1 MNSKRLLYITVIAFL
16 ALTSF
21 VSVLA
26 TNSNL
31 FGNIANGIPSR
42 GKCVTYTNPVIDYNA
57 PDPTVIKVDST
68 FYLFSTENN
77 RETPVWTSQ
86 DLVHWKLQQKG
97 AFLKRPSFVPNG
109 GVWAPDVNRIGDKYV
124 LYYAMSVWGGEWDC
138 GIGVA
143 VADHPEGPY
152 VDKGKLFISKEI
164 GVQNSIDPF
173 FICDH
178 GKNYLF
184 WGSFHGIYGT
194 ELTDDGLHLKDK
206 SKLFQIA
213 DGSIEGTYIHYR
225 KGYYYLFGSNG
236 RCCEGDK
243 STYRVMVG
251 RSRSLL
257 GPYVDKSG
265 RRLLDGH
272 YEEVLRG
279 NDHFAGP
286 GHNAEIVTDDKGQD
300 WMLYHAYVRG
310 RSDEGRQLLLDPVF
324 WKGGWPVIPGKSPS
338 VKSLAPWFNK

>member
-1 MNSKRLLYITVIAFL
+1 MLL
-16 ALTSF
+16 
-21 VSVLA
+21 
-26 TNSNL
+26 SNEK
-31 FGNIANGIPSR
+31 GDI
-42 GKCVTYTNPVIDYNA
+42 YTNPVVDYNT
-57 PDPTVIKVDST
+57 PDPTIIKAGNK
-68 FYLFSTENN
+68 FYLFATERN
-77 RETPVWTSQ
+77 RETPVWTSE
-86 DLVHWKLQQKG
+86 DLVHWKLQPKG
-97 AFLKRPSFVPNG
+97 AFLKRPSFVPKG

-143 VADHPEGPY
+143 VADRPEGPY
-152 VDKGKLFISKEI
+152 VDQGKLFVSKEI
-164 GVQNSIDPF
+164 GVQNCIDPF
-173 FICDH
+173 FIRDN

-194 ELTDDGLHLKDK
+194 ELTDDGLHLKDQ

-225 KGYYYLFGSNG
+225 DGYYYLFGSNG
-236 RCCEGDK
+236 SCCEGEK

-257 GPYVDKSG
+257 GPYADKSG
-265 RRLLDGH
+265 RKVLDGH
-272 YEEVLRG
+272 YEELLRG
-279 NDHFAGP
+279 NEHFAGP

-310 RSDEGRQLLLDPVF
+310 KADEGRQLLLDPVN
-324 WKGGWPVIPGKSPS
+324 WKDGWPVIPGKSPS